1 MRCFVFLA
9 VRYRC
14 RLLVAGGQRPRLQA
28 PRVFFFLAP
37 SSWVL
42 LGLRDVL
49 GANPANACSA
59 WTSTARFWGPV
70 NDAAGRPGRPFIA
83 VSAALWDTC
92 PAPKTARNAVL
103 SLSRTVCPVLL
114 CSLNGCG
121 GQCVLCFVRVFCMD
135 VGRATA
141 ALLVRFGAPPE
152 HCAWGSR
159 SMGARFKLK
168 VFAAEVT

>member
-1 MRCFVFLA
+1 M
-9 VRYRC
+9 C

-59 WTSTARFWGPV
+59 WTSTARFSGPV

-92 PAPKTARNAVL
+92 PAPPVQDGKKCCALPLQDGV
-103 SLSRTVCPVLL
+103 SCPVVLPKWMRREMCFVL
-114 CSLNGCG
+114 CSSFLYGRWQSDCG
-121 GQCVLCFVRVFCMD
+121 V
-135 VGRATA
+135 VGEIWC
-141 ALLVRFGAPPE
+141 PPE